1 MSQETI
7 LLPRTLPITSEEL
20 ENYLRDVEKAEI
32 IQPVRADPVARKNG
46 KIIAIWLRG

>member
-20 ENYLRDVEKAEI
+20 ENYLRDIEKAEI
-32 IQPVRADPVARKNG
+32 ITPLESDPVAMKNG
-46 KIIAIWLRG
+46 QILAIWVTR